1 MYWLDQEWI
10 GTVDQCQPDDVNHL
24 IHTEAG
30 RPPGQG
36 PTRAGPHQGPAA
48 ARCSRMDLL
57 GPGLALI
64 AASMMGPFYLTSL
77 RPPTGRIV
85 DFYQEWASAAITFRA
100 CPFTPI
106 TG

>member
-10 GTVDQCQPDDVNHL
+10 GTVDQCQPEEINH
-24 IHTEAG
+24 HFDPEAG
-30 RPPGQG
+30 RPPGPG
-36 PTRAGPHQGPAA
+36 PTRAAPHQGPRA
-48 ARCSRMDLL
+48 ARCSRMDWL

-64 AASMMGPFYLTSL
+64 AASIMGPLYLTSL

-85 DFYQEWASAAITFRA
+85 NFYQEWASAPITFRA
-100 CPFTPI
+100 CPSTPI